1 VKVKL
6 ICCGK
11 TVDSFLVQGELN
23 YQNRLKHYFSFERID
38 LPNLK
43 NSKNLTVDQIKEEE
57 AKRILKEIKP
67 NQELI
72 LLDERG
78 KTFSSVEF
86 SKLLSTY
93 FNYNQRDLVFLIGG
107 PYGFSESVYERCNTK
122 ISLSKMTF
130 SHQMVRMIFL
140 EQLYRAATILKGEP
154 YHHDE

>member
-1 VKVKL
+1 MKVKL

-11 TVDSFLVQGELN
+11 TVDGFLVQGELN

-38 LPNLK
+38 LPDLK
-43 NSKNLTVDQIKEEE
+43 NTKNLTIEQIKEEE
-57 AKRILKEIKP
+57 GKRIMKEIQP

-86 SKLLSTY
+86 STFISTH

-107 PYGFSESVYERCNTK
+107 PYGFSDDIYERCNNK
-122 ISLSKMTF
+122 LSLSKMTF

-140 EQLYRAATILKGEP
+140 EQLYRAATIMKGEP
-154 YHHDE
+154 YHHD

>member
-1 VKVKL
+1 MKVKL

-23 YQNRLKHYFSFERID
+23 YQKRLKHYFSFERID
-38 LPNLK
+38 LPDLK
-43 NSKNLTVDQIKEEE
+43 NTKNLTIEQIKEEE
-57 AKRILKEIKP
+57 AKRILKEIQP

-86 SKLLSTY
+86 SSFLTTQ

-107 PYGFSESVYERCNTK
+107 PYGFSDGIQERCNIK

-140 EQLYRAATILKGEP
+140 EQLYRAATIMKGEP
-154 YHHDE
+154 YHHE